1 MNERP
6 KEPKRIQANNL
17 CPDLFYE
24 EDDIE
29 QLILTLDKAG
39 AFDAPAGELSLA
51 FVDKEEISRLH
62 QDFMDDPTPTDV
74 ITFPGDPDFD
84 LAGEICV
91 CPHVAHEYALKEG
104 LDFSEELAL
113 YVIHGYL
120 HLCGF
125 DDIDDEDRTQ
135 MRTAEQQALEIAR
148 SAKVL
153 PAFEL
158 KS

>member
-1 MNERP
+1 MKERA

-17 CPDLFYE
+17 CPNLFYE
-24 EDDIE
+24 EDEIE
-29 QLILTLDKAG
+29 QLIQTLDKAG

-51 FVDKEEISRLH
+51 FVDKDEISRLH
-62 QDFMDDPTPTDV
+62 QEFMQDPSPTDV

-91 CPHVAHEYALKEG
+91 CPHVASEYALKEG
-104 LDFSEELAL
+104 LNFSDELAL

-125 DDIDDEDRTQ
+125 DDIQDDDRAA
-135 MRTAEQQALEIAR
+135 MRLAEQQALKIAR
-148 SAKVL
+148 AHDAL
-153 PAFEL
+153 PTFEL
-158 KS
+158 KR